1 MNPISLQG
9 RYRTRSGDPVRILC
23 VDAEGIQPVIGLHGG
38 SIDRWGADGTYGF
51 AAKES
56 KFDLIEVTPPPDSPL
71 LAAARKVVEARHY
84 SGDDGWDKLKN
95 AIFELE
101 GAINGQ

>member
-9 RYRTRSGDPVRILC
+9 RYRTRRGDEVRILC
-23 VDAEGIQPVIGLHGG
+23 IDASASLPVVVLRDEWAWMYDLSGKFSGEN
-38 SIDRWGADGTYGF
+38 SD
-51 AAKES
+51 
-56 KFDLIEVTPPPDSPL
+56 FDLIEVTPPPDSPL

-95 AIFELE
+95 AISELE
-101 GAINGQ
+101 GVIDGQ